1 MKPLIWGCMQFKFY
15 IICGILC
22 WCVVRGIFAEV
33 DIDVFN
39 VVYSDVG
46 GDVESGDGGKV
57 EL

>member
-1 MKPLIWGCMQFKFY
+1 MQFKFY

-22 WCVVRGIFAEV
+22 WCVVRGLFAEV

-57 EL
+57 E